1 MQAEMPNF
9 GLEQLPRPKA
19 LEFATLRSMDCKG
32 AEHVVLLVTSIHSFT
47 PGWPEKRLT
56 SSR

>member
-9 GLEQLPRPKA
+9 GLERLPHPEA
-19 LEFATLRSMDCKG
+19 LEFATLRSVDCKG

-47 PGWPEKRLT
+47 PG
-56 SSR
+56 